1 MEVQFSGQD
10 LVRLW
15 FVEEAGRNEMP
26 EELLEPVRTQVLEFL
41 EGSREEFDL
50 PFRLLGTD
58 FQLRVWEELRK
69 IPYGKTIRYKDLA
82 LRLGDPKSIRAAAT
96 ANGANP
102 IALLIPCHRV
112 IGADGSLVG
121 YAGGLNRKKALL
133 EMEKRRGG
141 EGQIA
146 IDFG

>member
-1 MEVQFSGQD
+1 MEVQFSGRD

-15 FVEEAGRNEMP
+15 FVEEAGKNEMP
-26 EELLEPVRTQVLEFL
+26 EELLEPVQTQVLEFL
-41 EGSREEFDL
+41 EGNRVEFDL

-69 IPYGKTIRYKDLA
+69 IPYAKTISYKELA
-82 LRLGDPKSIRAAAT
+82 CRLGDPKSIRAAAT

-102 IALLIPCHRV
+102 IALLVPCHRV
-112 IGADGSLVG
+112 IGSDGSLIG
-121 YAGGLNRKKALL
+121 YAGGLQRKKMLL
-133 EMEKRRGG
+133 EMESGRGG